1 MSGWYVFLVAFD
13 VMRAFIFSII
23 ASILALFVTSIWV
36 ICFVCW
42 SCSIA
47 NNIACVLPLRRVS
60 LSRREM
66 SVSYAP
72 FDAEVVI
79 VGVVDDDENIKQLLN
94 LSTIFVVDVKVVLY
108 L

>member
-1 MSGWYVFLVAFD
+1 MVLLLMSSSSLLT
-13 VMRAFIFSII
+13 
-23 ASILALFVTSIWV
+23 ASGV
-36 ICFVCW
+36 IT
-42 SCSIA
+42 
-47 NNIACVLPLRRVS
+47 PLRRVS

-72 FDAEVVI
+72 FDAEGVI
-79 VGVVDDDENIKQLLN
+79 VGVVYDDENIKQLLN

>member
-1 MSGWYVFLVAFD
+1 
-13 VMRAFIFSII
+13 
-23 ASILALFVTSIWV
+23 
-36 ICFVCW
+36 
-42 SCSIA
+42 
-47 NNIACVLPLRRVS
+47 LPLRRVS

>member
-1 MSGWYVFLVAFD
+1 
-13 VMRAFIFSII
+13 
-23 ASILALFVTSIWV
+23 V
-36 ICFVCW
+36 IT
-42 SCSIA
+42 
-47 NNIACVLPLRRVS
+47 PLRRVS

-72 FDAEVVI
+72 FDAEGVI
-79 VGVVDDDENIKQLLN
+79 FGVVDDDDDKNIKQLLN